1 MMISIRIII
10 ILLILLI
17 LQPGIPAAIM
27 TNFAP
32 ITLQFSFPSFFPWNN
47 FHLPCP
53 SLCCCSVPQECHT
66 LCESDPWTAALQAS
80 LSFTIFWILL
90 KLMSIES
97 VMSSNHLIVHCPLL
111 FLSSIFP
118 SIRVCFPMSFSSNV
132 QSIGASASA
141 SVLLMNIQG
150 WFPLGLT
157 GLISLQ
163 SKGLSRVFSSTRV
176 QKHQFVGAQPSLW
189 SNSHITTGKHIILT
203 RWAFVGKVMSLLLNM
218 LSRFIIAFLSRSQAS
233 LNFMAVSLSAVILE
247 PRKIKSLTVSPSV
260 SHEVMRPD
268 AMILFFECWAL
279 SQLFHSPPSP
289 F

>member
-111 FLSSIFP
+111 FLSSIFSRHQGLFSNEFFIKCP
-118 SIRVCFPMSFSSNV
+118 KYWSVSFSISP
-132 QSIGASASA
+132 SDEYS
-141 SVLLMNIQG
+141 
-150 WFPLGLT
+150 
-157 GLISLQ
+157 GLISFRTDWFDLFAVQGTLKSFLQ
-163 SKGLSRVFSSTRV
+163 HQSAKASIRWCSAFFIVQLSHNYWKT
-176 QKHQFVGAQPSLW
+176 H
-189 SNSHITTGKHIILT
+189 
-203 RWAFVGKVMSLLLNM
+203 
-218 LSRFIIAFLSRSQAS
+218 
-233 LNFMAVSLSAVILE
+233 NF
-247 PRKIKSLTVSPSV
+247 
-260 SHEVMRPD
+260 D
-268 AMILFFECWAL
+268 
-279 SQLFHSPPSP
+279 
-289 F
+289 